1 MTKGHEGEL
10 TYNEETHE
18 VVWRRS
24 PLSTGGESDTANELV
39 IQVMVKP
46 SEDVKGQVVQF
57 LERLTLTGTDATT
70 DKELRVE
77 ATDLPQTEIVE

>member
-1 MTKGHEGEL
+1 
-10 TYNEETHE
+10 
-18 VVWRRS
+18 
-24 PLSTGGESDTANELV
+24 
-39 IQVMVKP
+39 MVKP